1 MAIHKLLVDDFDD
14 ETYILIAVHCRL
26 EDYRLAYL
34 INQYLTINLSRKPQ
48 DLDLNYTAS
57 SYSVYEWNNKS
68 DYMTWNL
75 IANTCKKEEESLYS
89 SGALFS
95 TSDKVIKTYNLITEL
110 KQVDYFIKISG
121 EIQNI
126 NQKLILG
133 KLQAIPQII
142 TSYTVDLT
150 KIKSKEHLIF

>member
-1 MAIHKLLVDDFDD
+1 MAIHKLLVNDFDD

-26 EDYRLAYL
+26 EDYRLAYF